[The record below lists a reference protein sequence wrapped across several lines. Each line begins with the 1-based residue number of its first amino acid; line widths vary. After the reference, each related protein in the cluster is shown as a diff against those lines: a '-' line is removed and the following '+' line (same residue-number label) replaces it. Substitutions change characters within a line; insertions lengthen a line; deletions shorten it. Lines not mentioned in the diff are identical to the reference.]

1 MARGNLFLDNI
12 IEEPSSK
19 ERALGDRIREKPLLK
34 RSSGIPKWNF
44 DLSDEQGQKEV
55 ATNQK
60 NWISAIDDILV
71 DKSPTAEAAEFDEVT
86 GGETVD
92 LSPNAE
98 RNERRDT
105 SGPDAVAIPGY
116 GEGITKSIIED
127 IIRTEAKLRNMGV
140 DASLKIFNAEGA
152 SSYQSKVRKGSQ
164 KKEGGR
170 EASYGPFQLYTGIGL
185 GKEYEKET
193 GVSLAEDNTLEG
205 ITRQIQFALDKAAEG
220 KSWQPW
226 YGRKKAGVA
235 ATEGLTDAKPLYNWR
250 KE

>member
-34 RSSGIPKWNF
+34 RSSGVPKWNF

-92 LSPNAE
+92 LSPRAE
-98 RNERRDT
+98 
-105 SGPDAVAIPGY
+105 
-116 GEGITKSIIED
+116 
-127 IIRTEAKLRNMGV
+127 
-140 DASLKIFNAEGA
+140 
-152 SSYQSKVRKGSQ
+152 
-164 KKEGGR
+164 
-170 EASYGPFQLYTGIGL
+170 
-185 GKEYEKET
+185 
-193 GVSLAEDNTLEG
+193 
-205 ITRQIQFALDKAAEG
+205 AAELRETTG
-220 KSWQPW
+220 K
-226 YGRKKAGVA
+226 
-235 ATEGLTDAKPLYNWR
+235 
-250 KE
+250 

>member
-19 ERALGDRIREKPLLK
+19 ERALGERTREKPLLK

-60 NWISAIDDILV
+60 NWISAIDDILI
-71 DKSPTAEAAEFDEVT
+71 DKSSDRDTEEEII
-86 GGETVD
+86 D

-105 SGPDAVAIPGY
+105 SGPDTAAIPGY

-127 IIRTEAKLRNMGV
+127 IIRTEAKKRNMGV

>member
-1 MARGNLFLDNI
+1 MARGNHFLDNI

-19 ERALGDRIREKPLLK
+19 ERALGERTREKPLLK

-60 NWISAIDDILV
+60 NWLSAIDDILI
-71 DKSPTAEAAEFDEVT
+71 DKSSDRDTEEEII
-86 GGETVD
+86 D
-92 LSPNAE
+92 LSPSAE
-98 RNERRDT
+98 RDERRDT
-105 SGPDAVAIPGY
+105 SGSDTSSIPGY
-116 GEGITKSIIED
+116 GEGITKDIIED